1 MKYSINYIIIV
12 RYLILILTFFTFSC
26 SSKMNISQ
34 FKDSKPEFILEDYFE
49 GSVIAWGLFHDRFGN
64 LRRQFK
70 VDIEGTLADN
80 QLTLDEKFVYDDGE
94 KQQRIWTIDILDGK
108 KYVGRADDVIGSA
121 TGSASGN
128 ALNWSYDL
136 LLKIKDSTIKVR
148 FDDWMFLQ
156 EKGVLINRAEVKK
169 FGITLGVVSITFL
182 KL

>member
-1 MKYSINYIIIV
+1 MKSSINYIISV

-34 FKDSKPEFILEDYFE
+34 FKDNKPEFILEDYFE

-70 VDIEGTLADN
+70 VDIEGTLADT